1 MCYASQEKATA
12 KTDGGIMENKK
23 MIVNVYQK
31 HNNGKKALVNVWED
45 ETTNILQLTAF
56 LYRKT
61 IQKCRDLKIS
71 YKYNYSDLQTITI
84 AETFYNYDNST
95 TTTYFEFINVPTKL
109 GFLDIYKLDEKIKGD
124 K

>member
-1 MCYASQEKATA
+1 
-12 KTDGGIMENKK
+12 MENKK

-31 HNNGKKALVNVWED
+31 HGNGKKALVNVWED

-61 IQKCRDLKIS
+61 IQKNGNLKIS

-84 AETFYNYDNST
+84 AETFTNYDEST
-95 TTTYFEFINVPTKL
+95 TTTYFEFINVPTNL
-109 GFLDIYKLDEKIKGD
+109 AYLDIYKLEKKINKEEA
-124 K
+124 